1 MDHVNI
7 QDVPTAQMLTIAH
20 RSSTRYAEELI
31 RAEILRRLRLLPGP
45 KIHLTNTYDASSPS
59 LRFQF
64 ITEYVLREGVIKL
77 DPATTVGCQK
87 CSPHMG
93 RDIGCEYT
101 KKCDCLE
108 YAAVDENRLTTEEN
122 AIYKYTK
129 KHGGDTTGLPKKFP
143 YYAEGTKRAKTGCL
157 VPFYLKSRNP
167 IYECNDNCKCG
178 RDCRNKNVQFGRR
191 IELEIFKT
199 SSRGWG
205 GYFLVLSLI

>member
-7 QDVPTAQMLTIAH
+7 QDVPTAQMLNIAH

-45 KIHLTNTYDASSPS
+45 KIHLMNTYDASSPS
-59 LRFQF
+59 LMFQF

-122 AIYKYTK
+122 TIYKYIK
-129 KHGGDTTGLPKKFP
+129 KHGGDTIGLPKKFP
-143 YYAEGTKRAKTGCL
+143 YYAEGTKRVKTGCL

-205 GYFLVLSLI
+205 EYSIVLSLI